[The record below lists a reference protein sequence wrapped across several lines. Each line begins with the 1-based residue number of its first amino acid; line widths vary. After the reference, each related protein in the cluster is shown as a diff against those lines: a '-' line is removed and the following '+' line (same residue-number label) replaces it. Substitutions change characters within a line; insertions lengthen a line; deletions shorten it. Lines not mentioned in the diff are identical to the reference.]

1 MWPEPSGI
9 GEGSKVVTLAFGLLR
24 NRPDL
29 LKLARE
35 FNLKVVC
42 TNDVH
47 YVRAEDAGPHD
58 ARASRNDASV
68 ADALVPADT
77 GTYMI
82 QFQKWRCDGTFA
94 NNRLG
99 IAWYQAP

>member
-1 MWPEPSGI
+1 MR
-9 GEGSKVVTLAFGLLR
+9 AFGVMGEWPKDWSRTCGKACVGFLGLCLLTGACGR
-24 NRPDL
+24 
-29 LKLARE
+29 LAG
-35 FNLKVVC
+35 LQ
-42 TNDVH
+42 
-47 YVRAEDAGPHD
+47 VRYAGPHD